1 MDNIIIRLKE
11 GNKAAFTEVYNKY
24 SRRLHYFANEY
35 LQNSDESM
43 DIVQNVFIQLYE
55 SAPGLDADSNLE
67 AFLITST
74 KNACISQ
81 LRKNKVRQ
89 QYFQSTVQN
98 MELELNLKAL
108 EAFEYS
114 DVTFNEVRDSVRVA
128 IEELPPKCKEVFL
141 MSRQKQMKYQEIAQ
155 ELDVSKRTVER
166 RMTEALSLLKSK
178 LKEFFILLLVFDIM
192 F

>member
-1 MDNIIIRLKE
+1 MDDIIIRLKE
-11 GNKAAFTEVYNKY
+11 GNETAFTEVYNRY

-114 DVTFNEVRDSVRVA
+114 DVTFNEVRESVKTA

-141 MSRQKQMKYQEIAQ
+141 MSRQKQMKYQEIA
-155 ELDVSKRTVER
+155 EVLDVSKRTVER
-166 RMTEALSLLKSK
+166 RMTEALGLLKSK
-178 LKEFFILLLVFDIM
+178 LKEFFILLIVFDIL

>member
-1 MDNIIIRLKE
+1 MDDIIIRLKE
-11 GNKAAFTEVYNKY
+11 GNETAFTEVYNRY

-114 DVTFNEVRDSVRVA
+114 DVTFNEVRESVKTA

-141 MSRQKQMKYQEIAQ
+141 MSRQKQMKYQEIA
-155 ELDVSKRTVER
+155 EVLDVSKRTVER
-166 RMTEALSLLKSK
+166 RMTEALGLLKSK
-178 LKEFFILLLVFDIM
+178 LKEFFILL
-192 F
+192 

>member
-11 GNKAAFTEVYNKY
+11 GNKTAFTEVYNKY

-55 SAPGLDADSNLE
+55 SVPGLDADSNLE

-89 QYFQSTVQN
+89 QYFQTTVQN

-114 DVTFNEVRDSVRVA
+114 DVTFNEVRDSVKVA

-141 MSRQKQMKYQEIAQ
+141 LSRQKQLKYQEIAQ
-155 ELDVSKRTVER
+155 ELDVSTRTVER

-178 LKEFFILLLVFDIM
+178 LKEFFILLYIFDSL

>member
-11 GNKAAFTEVYNKY
+11 GNKTAFTEVYNKY

-55 SAPGLDADSNLE
+55 SVPGLDADSNLE

-114 DVTFNEVRDSVRVA
+114 DVTFNEVRDSVKVA

-141 MSRQKQMKYQEIAQ
+141 LSRQKQLKYQEIAQ
-155 ELDVSKRTVER
+155 ELDVSTRTVER

-178 LKEFFILLLVFDIM
+178 LKEFFILLYIFDSL